1 MLNSKFKN
9 DYFKDVKETFNLD
22 IVAMVK
28 NLIKFNL
35 DQYNM
40 IIIKDLNQIFIN
52 GSFIKFIHFKAYFK
66 TNSIIKII
74 KLVKIK
80 AIFLI
85 TN

>member
-1 MLNSKFKN
+1 
-9 DYFKDVKETFNLD
+9 
-22 IVAMVK
+22 
-28 NLIKFNL
+28 
-35 DQYNM
+35 M

-74 KLVKIK
+74 KQVKIK
-80 AIFLI
+80 AFFPI